1 MKIKLLSTPFWL
13 SIEEDFMGSNNLSHH
28 TQKINFIG
36 NIKKNQIRDILK
48 EICAALEEKGY
59 DPVVQIVGYILSGD
73 PTYIT
78 SHKNARSLIGRIER
92 NELLEEILYAYL
104 GKKSR

>member
-1 MKIKLLSTPFWL
+1 
-13 SIEEDFMGSNNLSHH
+13 MGSNNISHH

-36 NIKKNQIRDILK
+36 NINKSQIRDILK
-48 EICAALEEKGY
+48 DICDALEEKGY

-104 GKKSR
+104 GKRP